1 MDGPGLSRMLRSLL
15 RSIKQIVT
23 ALIVLVVLVCFFEIG
38 LRVYDSHT
46 GQVTRCELFDQGLLT
61 KSRFCHHEFKPLLRM
76 NVPAHGQEP
85 DFEFHTNSQGL
96 RGEEI
101 AVPKPAETYR
111 IICLGDERT
120 AAIDVAEAETFC
132 QQLQELL
139 QTRSKLKIEVINAG
153 TPDYCPLLSALQF
166 KQKLMASQPDLV
178 ILNWD
183 MSDVWDDYCYRRYTT
198 MGGTNEPLGC
208 SHPLLD
214 PPRQRERQ
222 QIVDLF
228 LLPQFALRHGCQVWA
243 GRVLPPPPKEIDSP
257 TGKYAWL
264 QDQPPDW
271 SVYIQQSLEGMLPAR
286 DQAEG
291 IGGTFLVGIHPAP
304 WQVATTASNGER
316 VRTAVGVGNG
326 VVYRNRAPFKTVQT
340 FCEDHEIWCC
350 DLSPAIQAEP
360 LAVDLYQQ
368 DSANYSAE
376 GHRLA
381 ARLMATYIV
390 KNLQGPWQKN
400 VPRAVPPV
408 TGPRN
413 DRTAIRGGRGT
424 GTR

>member
-1 MDGPGLSRMLRSLL
+1 MLRSLL
-15 RSIKQIVT
+15 RSMKQIVT

-46 GQVTRCELFDQGLLT
+46 GQVTRCELFDQGMLT
-61 KSRFCHHEFKPLLRM
+61 KSRFCHHEFKPLLRL
-76 NVPAHGQEP
+76 NIPGQGTDP
-85 DFEFHTNSQGL
+85 DFPFDTNSQGL
-96 RGEEI
+96 RGAEI
-101 AVPKPAETYR
+101 VVPKPEGTYR

-120 AAIDVAEAETFC
+120 AGIDVAEADTFC
-132 QQLQELL
+132 QQMQELL
-139 QTRSKLKIEVINAG
+139 QTRSQLKIEVINAG
-153 TPDYCPLLSALQF
+153 TPDYCPLLSSLQF
-166 KQKLMASQPDLV
+166 RQKLMASQPDLV
-178 ILNWD
+178 VLNWD

-198 MGGTNEPLGC
+198 MGGDNEPLGC

-222 QIVDLF
+222 HVVDLF

-271 SVYIQQSLEGMLPAR
+271 SVYIQQSLEGMLPVR
-286 DQAEG
+286 DHAEG
-291 IGGTFLVGIHPAP
+291 LGSTFLVGVHPAP

-316 VRTAVGVGNG
+316 VRAAVGVGNG
-326 VVYRNRAPFKTVQT
+326 VVYRNRAPFKAVQS
-340 FCEDHEIWCC
+340 FCDDSEIYCC
-350 DLSPAIQAEP
+350 DLSPAIQSEP

-368 DSANYSAE
+368 NSANYTSD
-376 GHRLA
+376 GHRIAAQLLA
-381 ARLMATYIV
+381 TFIV
-390 KNLQGPWQKN
+390 RNIEGPWVKPPSRQ
-400 VPRAVPPV
+400 APPV

-413 DRTAIRGGRGT
+413 SQTASRGVRGD
-424 GTR
+424 GSR

>member
-1 MDGPGLSRMLRSLL
+1 MLRSLL
-15 RSIKQIVT
+15 RSIKQIIT
-23 ALIVLVVLVCFFEIG
+23 ALIVLVVLICFFEIG

-46 GQVTRCELFDQGLLT
+46 GQVTRCELFDQGLMT
-61 KSRFCHHEFKPLLRM
+61 KSRFCHHEFKPLLRL
-76 NVPAHGQEP
+76 NIPGGGNDP
-85 DFEFHTNSQGL
+85 DFAFDTNSLGL

-101 AVPKPAETYR
+101 VVPKPEGTYR

-120 AAIDVAEAETFC
+120 AGIDVAESDTFC
-132 QQLQELL
+132 QQMQELL
-139 QTRSKLKIEVINAG
+139 QTRSQMKIEVINAG

-166 KQKLMASQPDLV
+166 RQKLMASQPDLV

-198 MGGTNEPLGC
+198 MGGNNEPLGC

-214 PPRQRERQ
+214 PPRQRGRQ
-222 QIVDLF
+222 QLVDLF
-228 LLPQFALRHGCQVWA
+228 LLPQFAMQHGCQVWA

-271 SVYIQQSLEGMLPAR
+271 SVYIQQTLEAILPAR
-286 DQAEG
+286 DLTEG
-291 IGGTFLVGIHPAP
+291 VGGTFLVGIHPAP

-316 VRTAVGVGNG
+316 VRAAVGVGNG
-326 VVYRNRAPFKTVQT
+326 VVYRNRTPFKTVQS
-340 FCEDHEIWCC
+340 FCEEHEIYCC
-350 DLSPAIQAEP
+350 DLSPAIQSEP

-368 DSANYSAE
+368 NSANYSTE
-376 GHRLA
+376 GHRLSA
-381 ARLMATYIV
+381 QLIATFIV
-390 KNLQGPWQKN
+390 RNLQGPWGRPAPVQN
-400 VPRAVPPV
+400 PPV

-413 DRTAIRGGRGT
+413 DQTASRRGRGDVA
-424 GTR
+424 R

>member
-15 RSIKQIVT
+15 RSIRQILT

-61 KSRFCHHEFKPLLRM
+61 KSRFCHHEFKPLLRV
-76 NVPAHGQEP
+76 NIPELGHAA
-85 DFEFHTNSQGL
+85 DFEFQTNSQGL
-96 RGEEI
+96 RGAEI
-101 AVPKPAETYR
+101 AVPKPAGTYR
-111 IICLGDERT
+111 IVCLGDERT
-120 AAIDVAEAETFC
+120 AGMDVAEADTFC
-132 QQLQELL
+132 QQMQELL
-139 QTRSKLKIEVINAG
+139 QSRSKLKIEVINAG

-166 KQKLMASQPDLV
+166 RQKLMASQPDLV

-198 MGGTNEPLGC
+198 MGANNEPLGC

-222 QIVDLF
+222 QAIDLF
-228 LLPQFALRHGCQVWA
+228 LLPQFAVRHGCQVWA

-271 SVYIQQSLEGMLPAR
+271 SVYIQQTLEGILPAR
-286 DQAEG
+286 DLAEG
-291 IGGTFLVGIHPAP
+291 VGGSFLVGIHPAP

-316 VRTAVGVGNG
+316 VRAAVGVGNG
-326 VVYRNRAPFKTVQT
+326 VVYRNRTPFTTVQQ
-340 FCEDHEIWCC
+340 FCDEQEIYCC

-368 DSANYSAE
+368 SSANYTTE

-381 ARLMATYIV
+381 ARLMASFIV
-390 KNLQGPWQKN
+390 QNLQGPW
-400 VPRAVPPV
+400 VGTPRRVPPV

-413 DRTAIRGGRGT
+413 SQTASRGGQARAA
-424 GTR
+424 R